1 MLACFDYYIEEMKIF
16 VTAVLLVICN
26 IINAQALR
34 NDIVMDEIM
43 ADPSPAALLINGL
56 PEMEYIELKNVSQKI
71 INLNGWKISDLTTT
85 ATINTSFILQ
95 PDSFVIICSTTS
107 ALKLSAF
114 GRCLPV
120 SNFPSLDNEGE
131 LLFLTSR
138 DGRIIHAVEY
148 SNKWYNNAVKSMGG
162 WSLEMIDTKNACSG
176 ASNWKSSTNARGGT
190 PGKRNAIDT
199 SNPDQVAPVLL
210 HTFANDSIHLTLI
223 FDEPL
228 DSLNAA
234 ITANYLVS
242 DGIGSP
248 VNAVVGSPLFNSVT
262 LLLQQPLQ
270 HNKVYSVV
278 SKNVN
283 DCSGNKIG
291 AINFAKAGLASAI
304 ENADV
309 VINEIL
315 FNPKPDGCDFIEL
328 VNRTDKIV
336 DLKDLYIANRPGGAV
351 PGSLKQLSISSL
363 FLFPNEY
370 VTINENTQ
378 STRQIYRPINPG
390 AFIELSSLPSFPDD
404 KGTVVLLN
412 AMGQV
417 IDEVA
422 YTEKW
427 HFKLIDNHEGISLE
441 KIDINKP
448 SQNPANWHSAATSAG
463 YGTPGYRNSQFM
475 SALSVDEAISIS
487 PKVFSPD
494 NDGRDD
500 MVTIN
505 YKFPEPGYVCNIT
518 IYSSNGLSVKRLTR
532 NALCGLN
539 GYFRWDGL
547 NEQDSKLQVG
557 VYVMITEVFTLQGQ
571 VKKFKNAFVLARQLK

>member
-1 MLACFDYYIEEMKIF
+1 MKTL
-16 VTAVLLVICN
+16 VTCVLLIICN
-26 IINAQALR
+26 VINAQALR
-34 NDIVMDEIM
+34 NDIVIDEIM

-56 PEMEYIELKNVSQKI
+56 PETEYIELKNVSQKM

-85 ATINTSFILQ
+85 ATINTSFVLQ
-95 PDSFVIICSTTS
+95 PDSFVIICSTTA
-107 ALKLSAF
+107 ALMLSKF

-131 LLFLTSR
+131 LLFLTSKE
-138 DGRIIHAVEY
+138 GRIIHAIEY
-148 SNKWYNNAVKSMGG
+148 NSKWYNNAVKSMGG
-162 WSLEMIDTKNACSG
+162 WSLEMIDTQNACSG
-176 ASNWKSSTNARGGT
+176 ASNWKSSTHARGGT
-190 PGKRNAIDT
+190 PGKRNATDT
-199 SNPDQVAPVLL
+199 SNPDQVAPALL
-210 HTFANDSIHLTLI
+210 NTFANDSIHLTLV

-234 ITANYLVS
+234 IAANYVVS
-242 DGIGSP
+242 DGIGAP
-248 VNAVVGSPLFNSVT
+248 VNAVVRAPRFNSVT

-278 SKNVN
+278 SRNVS

-291 AINFAKAGLASAI
+291 ALNFAKAGLASTI
-304 ENADV
+304 QNADV

-315 FNPKPDGCDFIEL
+315 FNPKQDGCDFIEL
-328 VNRTDKIV
+328 VNRTDKIA
-336 DLKDLYIANRPGGAV
+336 DLKDLFIGNRPGGAV
-351 PGSLKQLSISSL
+351 PGSLKQLSSTSL

-370 VTINENTQ
+370 VVINENTQ
-378 STRQIYRPINPG
+378 STRQVYRPINPG
-390 AFIELSSLPSFPDD
+390 AFVELSSLPSFPDD

-412 AMGQV
+412 AVGQV

-427 HFKLIDNHEGISLE
+427 HFKLIDNNEGISLE
-441 KIDINKP
+441 KIDVNMP
-448 SQNPANWHSAATSAG
+448 SQNPANWHSAATSVG

-475 SALSVDEAISIS
+475 SALSVDDAISIS
-487 PKVFSPD
+487 PTVFSPD

-500 MVTIN
+500 VLTIN

-518 IYSSNGLSVKRLTR
+518 IYSSNGLLVKRLTR
-532 NALCGLN
+532 NAICGIN

-557 VYVMITEVFTLQGQ
+557 VYVMITEVFTLEGK
-571 VKKFKNAFVLARQLK
+571 VKKFKNGVVLARQLK